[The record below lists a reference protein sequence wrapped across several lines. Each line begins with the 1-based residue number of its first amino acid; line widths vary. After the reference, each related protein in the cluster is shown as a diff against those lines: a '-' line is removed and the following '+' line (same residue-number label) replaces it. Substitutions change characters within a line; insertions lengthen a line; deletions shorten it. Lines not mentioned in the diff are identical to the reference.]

1 MQQNTTSKKK
11 PKFIK
16 TLGIRMG
23 TRTKDKF
30 QKKVEYFK
38 ENWLVEKNESKIMK
52 YLTWK
57 KF

>member
-38 ENWLVEKNESKIMK
+38 ENCWL
-52 YLTWK
+52 K
-57 KF
+57 KTNQKL

>member
-11 PKFIK
+11 RKFIK
-16 TLGIRMG
+16 TLGTRMG